1 MNLNNTTTDG
11 QRIFWLCIFIS
22 LFGVLIIYS
31 GTSAIAAQK
40 FGEPFLFVKKQL
52 QGIIV
57 GLIGCA
63 VIFRL
68 PFKFFEKM
76 TLPILAVSLFFL
88 CLVFVPGLG
97 SKGGGATRWISFGG
111 FTFQPAELAKL
122 AIILF
127 LAKNLSRPSFRVR
140 NFWRGVAPN
149 LILYGAFAALLINQP
164 DLGTAFVLGIIT
176 LMFLFIGG
184 MSWRL
189 VAGSVVGSIL
199 LLALAIFAAPY
210 RMRRIF
216 GFLDP
221 WSTAQTSGFQII
233 QSFLA
238 FKNGG
243 LWGAGLGASKQK
255 LYFLFAAHTD
265 FVLALIAEELGFIGV
280 LAVSLSFIYFT
291 YLGFR
296 IMARQTEKYRQL
308 VVFGIVSLISFQA
321 FFNMAVTMGLAPTKG
336 ISLPFI
342 SSGSSSLIVFLCCV
356 AIVAKLDKESRLGK
370 NSVYENTVST
380 TS

>member
-1 MNLNNTTTDG
+1 M
-11 QRIFWLCIFIS
+11 
-22 LFGVLIIYS
+22 IYS
-31 GTSAIAAQK
+31 ATSTITAQK
-40 FGEPFLFVKKQL
+40 FDAPFFFVKKQL
-52 QGIIV
+52 QGIVV
-57 GLIGCA
+57 GLIGCFI
-63 VIFRL
+63 IFKTPIKL
-68 PFKFFEKM
+68 IEKM

-88 CLVFVPGLG
+88 CLVFVPGIG
-97 SKGGGATRWISFGG
+97 SRGGGAARWISFGG

-122 AIILF
+122 AVILF
-127 LAKNLSRPSFRVR
+127 LSKNLSRPSFRVQ
-140 NFWRGVAPN
+140 NFWKGIAPN
-149 LILYGAFAALLINQP
+149 LVLYAAFAALLLNQP
-164 DLGTAFVLGIIT
+164 DLGTAFVLGLLT
-176 LMFLFIGG
+176 LMFLFVGG

-189 VAGSVVGSIL
+189 VAGTAVGSVL
-199 LLALAIFAAPY
+199 LLGAAILAAPY
-210 RMRRIF
+210 RMKRIL

-280 LAVSLSFIYFT
+280 LAVCLSFIYFT
-291 YLGFR
+291 YLGFK
-296 IMARQTEKYRQL
+296 IMGRQTEKYRQL
-308 VVFGIVSLISFQA
+308 LVFGIISLISFQA

-342 SSGSSSLIVFLCCV
+342 SSGSSSLIVFLCAV
-356 AIVAKLDKESRLGK
+356 AIVAKLDKESRLRK
-370 NSVYENTVST
+370 NSVDENTSQKAIT
-380 TS
+380 LPK